1 MPSRPKSY
9 QGFRETGPW
18 RKRKKACW
26 ARWEGERQKKGAF
39 SHRPTPAPSIFRL
52 YGTCLHI
59 SHNAPYLPPQI
70 LHNLCV
76 SFLLGITA
84 VLREIENTAYAKKGV
99 WGTYKV
105 HCQWRCA
112 SGVMLIGTPSGSL
125 CRGESVYWE
134 NQFWCCPRVSGGAF
148 VPYFKAHLGGFW
160 YETPG
165 PNVGHSQFF
174 LNKMTNA
181 RGDGYAWNLLSHKP
195 NFQE

>member
-1 MPSRPKSY
+1 MLM
-9 QGFRETGPW
+9 Q
-18 RKRKKACW
+18 RK
-26 ARWEGERQKKGAF
+26 
-39 SHRPTPAPSIFRL
+39 
-52 YGTCLHI
+52 
-59 SHNAPYLPPQI
+59 
-70 LHNLCV
+70 
-76 SFLLGITA
+76 
-84 VLREIENTAYAKKGV
+84 V

-148 VPYFKAHLGGFW
+148 VPYFKAHLGGLW

-195 NFQE
+195 NLQE